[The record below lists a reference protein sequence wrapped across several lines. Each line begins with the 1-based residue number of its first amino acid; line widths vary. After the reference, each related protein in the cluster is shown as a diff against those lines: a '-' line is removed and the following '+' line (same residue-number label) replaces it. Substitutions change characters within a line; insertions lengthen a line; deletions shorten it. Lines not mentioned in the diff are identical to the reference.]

1 MASLRQYAGLL
12 KLKYTIYMSM
22 CADFISKKRKK
33 SSHHFDLTLN
43 SYKFI
48 THFNLLNSS
57 NKYVNVISTNIHINI
72 YTQYSIYT

>member
-1 MASLRQYAGLL
+1 MHLSVEKDWNSNKHHIVASLRQYAGLL

-22 CADFISKKRKK
+22 CADFISKKIKK

-48 THFNLLNSS
+48 THFNILNSS
-57 NKYVNVISTNIHINI
+57 NK
-72 YTQYSIYT
+72 

>member
-1 MASLRQYAGLL
+1 
-12 KLKYTIYMSM
+12 M
-22 CADFISKKRKK
+22 CADFIVKKIKQ

-57 NKYVNVISTNIHINI
+57 NKYVNVISTDIHINI
-72 YTQYSIYT
+72 YTQYFIYM